1 MHGGSCDVSLWTD
14 SGFAASHRS
23 PRHWHLRLRTGEA
36 LPGVVVRD
44 ALSGSYVVTS
54 STGTAQLNFLT
65 FRGAAT
71 IVELRKLGYQAKQI
85 LVDRADSASITE
97 LLDPVVALPPVVTTE
112 KYQIALDAG
121 KWDGF
126 DARCQTKS
134 VTCIRNEDLEKKPAA
149 NLADF
154 LIRADGMTI
163 GSCGGGSGKWNA
175 QRNGQC
181 GKIAMRSTVIPPSHC
196 QPTFFVDGFEWD
208 SHMGA
213 PSDLAPNRPAE
224 APYTPSNVKAIEVYP
239 PGKSRPARFAGDSK
253 CGVVVIWTK

>member
-1 MHGGSCDVSLWTD
+1 M
-14 SGFAASHRS
+14 
-23 PRHWHLRLRTGEA
+23 
-36 LPGVVVRD
+36 
-44 ALSGSYVVTS
+44 
-54 STGTAQLNFLT
+54 
-65 FRGAAT
+65 
-71 IVELRKLGYQAKQI
+71 
-85 LVDRADSASITE
+85 
-97 LLDPVVALPPVVTTE
+97 
-112 KYQIALDAG
+112 
-121 KWDGF
+121 
-126 DARCQTKS
+126 KS

-163 GSCGGGSGKWNA
+163 GTCGGGSGKRSA

-181 GKIAMRSTVIPPSHC
+181 GKIAMRSTVIPPSYC
-196 QPTFFVDGFEWD
+196 QPTFYVDGFEWD

-239 PGKSRPARFAGDSK
+239 PGKTRPARFAGDSK